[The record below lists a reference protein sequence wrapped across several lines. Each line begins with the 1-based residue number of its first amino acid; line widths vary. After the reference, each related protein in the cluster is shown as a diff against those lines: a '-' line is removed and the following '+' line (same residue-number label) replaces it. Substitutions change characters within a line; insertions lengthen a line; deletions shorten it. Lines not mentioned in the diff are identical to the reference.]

1 MVQIINQQK
10 KYKIREGHFRHLL
23 KELISLYA
31 LPEVEVSLVFT
42 DNSSIRHLNR
52 QFRKKDRPTDVLSFS
67 IGEKGV
73 DGHYY
78 LGDII
83 ISVPQAYAQCGR
95 EKTKLEKE
103 LERLVIHGFLHLLG
117 HDHGP
122 KMNKEEL
129 RLKNYFGIE

>member
-10 KYKIREGHFRHLL
+10 KHKIREGHFLYLL
-23 KELISLYA
+23 KELISFYA
-31 LPEVEVSLVFT
+31 LPEVEISLVFT
-42 DNSSIRHLNR
+42 DNSSIRRLNR

-95 EKTKLEKE
+95 KKNKLEKE

-122 KMNKEEL
+122 EMNKEEL